1 MDWHEKILSE
11 FPPGVHPLTLV
22 EDADGLLA
30 EERVQGWLREQGFD
44 VVRFDDS
51 VAFRYVHESS
61 FRVRLE
67 QGKATNLVVVFG
79 AGIAPSL
86 PFDLLAAGHRV
97 SVGLRELFPTLS
109 QRVVAAMDPA
119 DLGALHEACERVK
132 PGTLGDDAT
141 KDFALRHVFGV
152 DVDAAIESHDLLGV
166 LLRLH
171 YSERRM
177 PRLVVERFLAVLRHN
192 GHLADWPLESI
203 VGDRSA
209 FFAFLQEHWPA
220 FVERTVGSDSDGEDR
235 PARVEASSL
244 PFGHADVRVYIDNLF
259 LEGHLQPIDHLHAG
273 RLAQT
278 WLRVGVRGTDDG
290 ARADRLER
298 LLERAET
305 AIPSGDARYRD
316 WLGFAR
322 IWGEL
327 LGSALAVSKEDDRAG
342 QLRGRVDAAF
352 DDWLHAH
359 YAGLANL
366 PSVPPVMLHHIPRA
380 LSRELD
386 DGTASKV
393 ALVVVDGLSVDQ
405 WVVVRSELARQRPS
419 LHMQQD
425 AVFAWIPTIT
435 AVSRQAAFAGVPP
448 FGFPSSIQG
457 TASEPSL
464 WRRFWERENIGNQ
477 QVCYVKGLGKGG
489 LDDVEDAIAQPNVR
503 VAGLVVDTVDKIMH
517 GMELG
522 ARGMHNQVRQWA
534 AEGHLA
540 QLLDLLLEHGFC
552 VYLTSD
558 HGNIE
563 AQGCGR
569 LAEGATAE
577 VRGERVRVYADD
589 SLRRRWSEQ
598 LPDAVAWPSVGLP
611 DDYQPLLAPG
621 RMAFVGEGERIV
633 CHGGACIEEVI
644 VPLVR
649 IVGGTP

>member
-1 MDWHEKILSE
+1 MDWHDRILRE

-61 FRVRLE
+61 FRVRWE
-67 QGKATNLVVVFG
+67 RGKATNLVVVFG
-79 AGIAPSL
+79 ADVADTL

-109 QRVVAAMDPA
+109 WAVVAAMDPA

-152 DVDAAIESHDLLGV
+152 VAEAIIEPHDLLRV

-171 YSERRM
+171 YSARHVPPPILERLLALLRQGG
-177 PRLVVERFLAVLRHN
+177 RFE
-192 GHLADWPLESI
+192 GWPLESI

-209 FFAFLQEHWPA
+209 FFAFLQERWPE
-220 FVERTVGSDSDGEDR
+220 FVERAARSDSDGDGEPSR
-235 PARVEASSL
+235 ALASLL

-259 LEGHLQPIDHLHAG
+259 LEGHLQPIDHQQAD

-278 WLRVGVRGTDDG
+278 WLGVGVRRKGDENG
-290 ARADRLER
+290 HRLEL
-298 LLERAET
+298 LLERAESE
-305 AIPSGDARYRD
+305 IPSSEARHRD

-322 IWGEL
+322 VWGEL
-327 LGSALAVSKEDDRAG
+327 LCTMLEEGTGDGRIEH
-342 QLRGRVDAAF
+342 LRERVDAAF
-352 DDWLHAH
+352 DDWLGTH
-359 YAGLANL
+359 YAGLASL
-366 PSVPPVMLHHIPRA
+366 PSVPPVMLHHVPRA
-380 LSRELD
+380 LSRELR
-386 DGTASKV
+386 DGTAGKV

-405 WVVVRSELARQRPS
+405 WVVVRGELARQRPG
-419 LHMQQD
+419 LHVQQD
-425 AVFAWIPTIT
+425 AVFAWIPTVT

-448 FGFPSSIQG
+448 FRFPNSIQG
-457 TASEPSL
+457 TGSEPSL
-464 WRRFWERENIGNQ
+464 WRHFWERESIGSQ
-477 QVCYVKGLGKGG
+477 HVRYVKGLGKGG
-489 LDDVEDAIAQPNVR
+489 LEDVEEAIEQPNVR

-522 ARGMHNQVRQWA
+522 ARGMHNQVQQWA

-540 QLLDLLLEHGFC
+540 RLLDLLLERGFC

-577 VRGERVRVYADD
+577 IRGERVRVYSDD
-589 SLRRRWSEQ
+589 TLRRRWNEQ
-598 LPDAVAWPSVGLP
+598 RQDAVAWPSVGLP
-611 DDYQPLLAPG
+611 DDCRPLLAPG
-621 RMAFVGEGERIV
+621 RTAFVGEGERII
-633 CHGGACIEEVI
+633 CHGGASIEEVI

-649 IVGGTP
+649 IVGGTS

>member
-1 MDWHEKILSE
+1 MDWHDRILRE

-22 EDADGLLA
+22 EDEDGLLA

-61 FRVRLE
+61 FRVRWE
-67 QGKATNLVVVFG
+67 RGKATNLVVVFG
-79 AGIAPSL
+79 ADVGDSL

-109 QRVVAAMDPA
+109 RAVVAAMDPA

-152 DVDAAIESHDLLGV
+152 GVEAIVEPHDLLRV

-171 YSERRM
+171 YSARPVPLLILER
-177 PRLVVERFLAVLRHN
+177 LR
-192 GHLADWPLESI
+192 GLLRQGGLFGDWPLESI

-209 FFAFLQEHWPA
+209 FFAFLQERWPA
-220 FVERTVGSDSDGEDR
+220 FVERTVGSDSDGEDE
-235 PARVEASSL
+235 PASGEASSL

-259 LEGHLQPIDHLHAG
+259 LEGHLQPIDHRHAG
-273 RLAQT
+273 RLAKT

-290 ARADRLER
+290 AIADRLER
-298 LLERAET
+298 LVERAEL
-305 AIPSGDARYRD
+305 AIPGGDARYRD

-322 IWGEL
+322 VWGEL

-352 DDWLHAH
+352 DAWLHAH
-359 YAGLANL
+359 FAGLASL

-380 LSRELD
+380 LSRELG

-405 WVVVRSELARQRPS
+405 WVVVRSELAQQRPD

-464 WRRFWERENIGNQ
+464 WRRFWERENVANQ

-489 LDDVEDAIAQPNVR
+489 LEDVEDAIAQPNVR

-534 AEGHLA
+534 AQGHLA
-540 QLLDLLLEHGFC
+540 RLLDLLLERGFC

-577 VRGERVRVYADD
+577 IRGERVRVYSDE
-589 SLRRRWSEQ
+589 SLRRRWHQESQ
-598 LPDAVAWPSVGLP
+598 DAIAWPLVGLP
-611 DDYQPLLAPG
+611 DDYRPLLAP
-621 RMAFVGEGERIV
+621 RRTAFVREGERIV
-633 CHGGACIEEVI
+633 CHGGACIEEII